1 MDLNKIKKIIEEMY
15 EIKVEKLTK
24 KKNVYRVE
32 SEKKTYCLKVIK
44 YGLGHFKFI
53 VSAIRHL
60 QKNGFK
66 DTPNLFDTIEGKI
79 YIELEN
85 SYAYLTEWLD
95 VREADYIN
103 MLDVSKTAILLSK
116 LHSCSTGFTFDMEC
130 NPRIYWGQWIKNF
143 KTRINEMEDFKFR
156 MQRKMYKS
164 EFDRIYNE
172 FVDKEIERGK
182 EAIKILVDSNYL
194 KYMNDQSTKLTFCH
208 HDLAHH
214 NILVDSEYNLKII
227 DFDYCILDSYLHD
240 LASLCMR
247 VMRNG
252 SWSIELFDMIIE
264 SYFDGKRELTK
275 EELKFIV
282 GFLKF
287 PQDFWQVG
295 LQYYWEQLPWSEE
308 RFLGRL
314 NNYLVDV
321 ECRNQFIEKLYE
333 RSL

>member
-1 MDLNKIKKIIEEMY
+1 MDLDKIKKVIEENY

-24 KKNVYRVE
+24 KKNVYKVE
-32 SEKKTYCLKVIK
+32 TQNQIYCLKVIK
-44 YGLGHFKFI
+44 YELGHFKFI

-60 QKNGFK
+60 QKNGFD
-66 DTPNLFDTIEGKI
+66 DTPKLFDTIDGEI
-79 YIELEN
+79 YILLDN

-95 VREADYIN
+95 VREANYTN
-103 MLDVSKTAILLSK
+103 MLDVSKTAILVSK
-116 LHSCSTGFTFDMEC
+116 LHSCSKGFTFDMKC

-143 KTRINEMEDFKFR
+143 ETRITEMEDFKFR
-156 MQRKMYKS
+156 MERKMYKS
-164 EFDRIYNE
+164 EFDEIYNT
-172 FVDKEIERGK
+172 FVDQEIIRGK
-182 EAIKILVDSNYL
+182 DAIKILENSNYSE
-194 KYMNDQSTKLTFCH
+194 YMNKQSNTLTFCH

-214 NILVDSEYNLKII
+214 NILVDKEYNLKII

-252 SWSIELFDMIIE
+252 SWSIELFDMIVE
-264 SYFDGKRELTK
+264 SYFDGKRGLTK
-275 EELKFIV
+275 DEVKFII

-295 LQYYWEQLPWSEE
+295 LQYYWEQLPWSAE

-314 NNYLVDV
+314 NNYLLDID
-321 ECRNQFIEKLYE
+321 CRTKFIEKLYE